1 MSVHTGIKVIA
12 PDGLTTLRSRIRA
25 HNKVSER
32 IGSVISHSRSQSGLA
47 SSPDAI
53 VSSRDDVHR
62 NSTRNATPTVSAVL
76 NSTVTQNVSGASSA

>member
-1 MSVHTGIKVIA
+1 MSVHTGINVIA

-25 HNKVSER
+25 QSKVSER

-47 SSPDAI
+47 SSPDAM
-53 VSSRDDVHR
+53 VRSRDDVHR

-76 NSTVTQNVSGASSA
+76 NSTVTQNVSGTSSA

>member
-1 MSVHTGIKVIA
+1 MIVHTDISATA
-12 PDGLTTLRSRIRA
+12 PEGLTTLRSRIRA

-53 VSSRDDVHR
+53 VSSRDEIHR
-62 NSTRNATPTVSAVL
+62 NSTRNVTPTVSAVL
-76 NSTVTQNVSGASSA
+76 NSTVIQNASGASSA